1 MAGPP
6 FSPEQEAVASLS
18 TARCTKPFR
27 SVRFAAPLKHIW
39 FMVEGGAF
47 EEGRRLRAAL
57 NPCFEKPPHYP
68 EFLFQLD
75 SKGEVD
81 AASAEGK
88 PGTQAC
94 IRKALS
100 GLLFPCLANFYVD
113 AQQHD
118 VF

>member
-1 MAGPP
+1 VEQALDGPLHEA
-6 FSPEQEAVASLS
+6 FSIH
-18 TARCTKPFR
+18 
-27 SVRFAAPLKHIW
+27 RFGAPLRHTW
-39 FMVEGGAF
+39 FMVEGSAF
-47 EEGRRLRAAL
+47 EEGKRLRAAL
-57 NPCFEKPPHYP
+57 NPCFEKQPHYP

-75 SKGEVD
+75 LKGEVD
-81 AASAEGK
+81 TASVEGK
-88 PGTQAC
+88 PATQAR